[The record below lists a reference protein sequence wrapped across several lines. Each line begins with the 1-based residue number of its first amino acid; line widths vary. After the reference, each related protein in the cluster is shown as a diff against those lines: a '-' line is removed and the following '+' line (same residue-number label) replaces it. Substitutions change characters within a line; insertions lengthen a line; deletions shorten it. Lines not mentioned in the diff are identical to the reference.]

1 MLGNADYAQEPD
13 DNEILRVVL
22 DIYRKLNKLPEALF
36 VAMRIDEPE
45 LVQEVYESTEDRFE
59 KF

>member
-1 MLGNADYAQEPD
+1 MGNADYAQEPD